1 MLSSLHDNHGDEGVE
16 HALQLVRPR
25 CYWQCVAK
33 DIEKWCH
40 ECGTGIL
47 AKAVQPKV
55 RPFMG
60 SIQASR
66 PQVVIIDFIVLEP
79 ASNDREIVLLVTDFF
94 SKFTQAI
101 PTKEQQASTVLDV
114 LVKY

>member
-1 MLSSLHDNHGDEGVE
+1 MAN
-16 HALQLVRPR
+16 
-25 CYWQCVAK
+25 
-33 DIEKWCH
+33 DIGNWCH
-40 ECGTGIL
+40 ECETGIL

-66 PQVVIIDFIVLEP
+66 PQGVAIDFTILEP
-79 ASNDREIVLLVTDFF
+79 ASDGRENVLLLTDVF
-94 SKFTQAI
+94 SKFTQAV

-114 LVKY
+114 LVKHWFNLFGPP